1 MPHVFVA
8 GATGYLG
15 RHIVSE
21 YLSRGWTVTALVR
34 DASRAGDLGP
44 ARLVEGQATKPA
56 TLTHLMQ
63 GVDLVISSL
72 GITRQTDGVGYRD
85 VDYQANLNLLNEAI
99 RSDVVRFAYVH
110 VLGANQMADV
120 PLVQAKS
127 AFVEKLQAAPIA
139 STVIA
144 PSGYFSDMSDFL
156 AMAQSGRVWLFGSGI
171 YKINPIH
178 GADLAAATADAIE
191 AARDWLDV
199 GGPDV
204 FSHDQL
210 AQLAFEALGTPPKI
224 SHMPDWVR
232 RTALRVLP
240 YVLRTST
247 RGPIQFFLSALGQDM
262 VGAPHGVRRL
272 RDHFKDEIH
281 RQGIS
286 VG

>member
-21 YLSRGWTVTALVR
+21 YLTRGWTVTALVR
-34 DASRAGDLGP
+34 DASRAADLGN
-44 ARLVEGQATKPA
+44 ARVVQAQATQPD
-56 TLTHLMQ
+56 TLTGLMQ

-72 GITRQTDGVGYRD
+72 GITRQTDGVGYWD
-85 VDYQANLNLLNEAI
+85 VDYRANLNLLDEAI
-99 RSDVVRFAYVH
+99 RSDVARFAYIH

-139 STVIA
+139 ATVIA

-156 AMAQSGRVWLFGSGI
+156 AMAQSGRVWLFGSGT

-178 GADLAAATADAIE
+178 GADLAATTADAIE

-210 AQLAFEALGTPPKI
+210 ARLAFETLGTAPKI
-224 SHMPDWVR
+224 SHIPDWIR
-232 RTALRVLP
+232 RLALRVVP
-240 YVLRTST
+240 YVLRPSA

-262 VGAPHGVRRL
+262 VGTPHGVRRL
-272 RDHFKDEIH
+272 RDHFKDEIDQ
-281 RQGIS
+281 QGIS
-286 VG
+286 AG

>member
-1 MPHVFVA
+1 
-8 GATGYLG
+8 
-15 RHIVSE
+15 
-21 YLSRGWTVTALVR
+21 
-34 DASRAGDLGP
+34 
-44 ARLVEGQATKPA
+44 
-56 TLTHLMQ
+56 
-63 GVDLVISSL
+63 
-72 GITRQTDGVGYRD
+72 
-85 VDYQANLNLLNEAI
+85 
-99 RSDVVRFAYVH
+99 
-110 VLGANQMADV
+110 MAEV

-127 AFVEKLQAAPIA
+127 AFGEKLQAAPII
-139 STVIA
+139 STVMA

-156 AMAQSGRVWLFGSGI
+156 AMAQSGRVWLFGSGT

-210 AQLAFEALGTPPKI
+210 AQLAFEALGTPPKT

-240 YVLRTST
+240 YVLRPST

-262 VGAPHGVRRL
+262 VGSPHGVRRL
-272 RDHFKDEIH
+272 RDHFKDEID

-286 VG
+286 AG